1 LDVFQTST
9 QHLPF
14 KCLIY
19 PIMTEEGAEADF
31 LARGRKPSKR
41 ERFRDILLKKPD
53 KADKPKGKGVGRD
66 EDLDDFFLKSP
77 TEEGG
82 DVLPQF
88 PPPSRKPAPRINVSS
103 LPRWPEAQ
111 STTAGEGAPQSVE
124 DPDETLPYRPSKPRR
139 REGLT
144 VSFTKTAPQII
155 GEGGDEAEAPTIS
168 ISRTRQSSSVNPFS
182 FDGHSQSHGG
192 AAAVVADTTPKASSG
207 TAINSAGAQFK
218 PPILVRAPTG
228 FGEARMGNDV
238 MAAAESIKNAE
249 SELSKQGDNVARPAY
264 QAQPDLRA
272 SGAAAGLSRKMR
284 EEEAQA
290 LTSRPRD
297 PSPEPLAQ
305 QQNMSTPI
313 PSQKSLSATF
323 MPLQALKE
331 HSPHASSNLLSP
343 HGRSPSP
350 SRPSSSSSHGSLTAL
365 SSGRNSPR
373 RKPLANAPAPELKE
387 DALSE
392 FRSRAQR
399 YLGLFVLAAE
409 NTEPGLHAPLP
420 NWIRAAAWW
429 FLNAE
434 TSFKLLRKDLTE
446 GISIQQIMASRRYM
460 QAIVDL
466 AKIAWILEVIVRD
479 HAKAEGLDLSTPESI
494 DRLTQASPL
503 SRLSR
508 TLQYLQDLSNRFGS
522 LVAAVRRS
530 GFMASTSENQPLSP
544 GIDSTIWITYPV
556 LDPNVAT
563 WLRSANPSWV
573 QMDDTMTPD
582 EPFDLAK
589 VIPVKNTSN
598 TFRMRSMFCQISG
611 GFQYRDSTPKIPCIL
626 TTARRRGSYALVIFV
641 VSQDHSINV
650 VLEIDSVRGDGIEW
664 QPTVSSAL
672 FNFADGFQLLIQ
684 VQQADYMYL
693 KESYDLAKRASTGTV
708 RDVLENPNLRET
720 LIFRAT
726 ASTFER
732 RSKEKIYS
740 FPYEGEQRDCE
751 ILLFTR
757 SEKPRDPAI
766 THRAHRGFRLS
777 VMLSP
782 HAPGL
787 SILDVHLGGD
797 KPILL
802 HSSHDSNSSLLELL
816 DYRRASLLLRFQRN
830 REFNR
835 FYELLT
841 SLHHSATEGHPVEN
855 VPLRSFSI
863 DHSSSE
869 AKAFFSAAPWRNVQ
883 ITTEKAQGHP
893 PSHNSTNPTHSA
905 PINISA
911 ISTHGVFADRYPQGK

>member
-1 LDVFQTST
+1 
-9 QHLPF
+9 
-14 KCLIY
+14 
-19 PIMTEEGAEADF
+19 MTEEGAEADL
-31 LARGRKPSKR
+31 LAGGRKPSRR
-41 ERFRDILLKKPD
+41 ERFRDILLKKAD

-82 DVLPQF
+82 DVLPHF

-103 LPRWPEAQ
+103 SPRWPEAQ
-111 STTAGEGAPQSVE
+111 SATAGEGVPQSE
-124 DPDETLPYRPSKPRR
+124 EGPDETLPYRPSKPRR

-155 GEGGDEAEAPTIS
+155 GEGGDEAETPTIS
-168 ISRTRQSSSVNPFS
+168 ISRTQQSSSVNPFS
-182 FDGHSQSHGG
+182 FDGHSQVHGG
-192 AAAVVADTTPKASSG
+192 TAAVSAETTPDASSG
-207 TAINSAGAQFK
+207 TAINSTGAQFR
-218 PPILVRAPTG
+218 PPILARAPTG

-238 MAAAESIKNAE
+238 MAAAESMKSAE
-249 SELSKQGDNVARPAY
+249 SEFSRQGDIVAKPAY
-264 QAQPDLRA
+264 QAHTDLRPSA
-272 SGAAAGLSRKMR
+272 AAAGLGRKMR

-290 LTSRPRD
+290 LTSRLRD

-305 QQNMSTPI
+305 QQNETPPI
-313 PSQKSLSATF
+313 NPQKSLSAAF
-323 MPLQALKE
+323 MPSQARRE

-350 SRPSSSSSHGSLTAL
+350 TRPSSSSSHGSQIAL
-365 SSGRNSPR
+365 SSSRTPPR
-373 RKPLANAPAPELKE
+373 RKPLPSASAPELKV
-387 DALSE
+387 DAMSE

-399 YLGLFVLAAE
+399 FHGLFVLAAE
-409 NTEPGLHAPLP
+409 HTEPGLHAPLP
-420 NWIRAAAWW
+420 RWIRAAAWW

-434 TSFKLLRKDLTE
+434 TSFKLLRKDLAE
-446 GISIQQIMASRRYM
+446 GTKILQIIASRRHM

-466 AKIAWILEVIVRD
+466 AKTAWILEVAVRD

-494 DRLTQASPL
+494 DRLIQTSPL
-503 SRLSR
+503 SRFSR

-530 GFMASTSENQPLSP
+530 GFMPSTSENQPLSP
-544 GIDSTIWITYPV
+544 GIDSSIWITYPV
-556 LDPNVAT
+556 LDPDVAK

-573 QMDDTMTPD
+573 QMDDTMTYN

-589 VIPVKNTSN
+589 VIPLKNTAN
-598 TFRMRSMFCQISG
+598 TFRMRSMFCQVSG
-611 GFQYRDSTPKIPCIL
+611 GFQHRDPTRKLPCIL

-641 VSQDHSINV
+641 VSQDHSTNV

-684 VQQADYMYL
+684 IQQADYMYL

-708 RDVLENPNLRET
+708 RDVLENASLRET

-757 SEKPRDPAI
+757 SEKHRDPAI
-766 THRAHRGFRLS
+766 THSAHRGFRLS

-782 HAPGL
+782 HAAGL
-787 SILDVHLGGD
+787 SILDAHLGGD

-802 HSSHDSNSSLLELL
+802 HSSHDSNSPLLILL
-816 DYRRASLLLRFQRN
+816 DHRRASLLIRFQRN

-841 SLHHSATEGHPVEN
+841 GLHHSAAEGNRLEN

-863 DHSSSE
+863 DPSSNE
-869 AKAFFSAAPWRNVQ
+869 AKAFFSGAPWRNVQ
-883 ITTEKAQGHP
+883 ITTEKAQGHQ
-893 PSHNSTNPTHSA
+893 PSHTSTNPAHSA
-905 PINISA
+905 PVNISA
-911 ISTHGVFADRYPQGK
+911 SSTHGIFADRFPKGKYNPFV

>member
-1 LDVFQTST
+1 
-9 QHLPF
+9 
-14 KCLIY
+14 
-19 PIMTEEGAEADF
+19 MTEEGAEADL
-31 LARGRKPSKR
+31 LAGGRKPSKR
-41 ERFRDILLKKPD
+41 ERFRDILLKKAD

-82 DVLPQF
+82 DVLPHF
-88 PPPSRKPAPRINVSS
+88 PPPRKPAPRINVSS
-103 LPRWPEAQ
+103 SPRWPEAQ
-111 STTAGEGAPQSVE
+111 STTAGEGVPQSVE
-124 DPDETLPYRPSKPRR
+124 GPDETLPYRPSKPRR

-144 VSFTKTAPQII
+144 VGFTKTAPQII

-168 ISRTRQSSSVNPFS
+168 ISRMRQSSSVSPSS

-192 AAAVVADTTPKASSG
+192 AAAVSAETTPHASSDTT
-207 TAINSAGAQFK
+207 INSAGAQFR

-228 FGEARMGNDV
+228 FGQAGMGSGV
-238 MAAAESIKNAE
+238 MAAAESMENAE
-249 SELSKQGDNVARPAY
+249 FELSREGDIVAQPGS
-264 QAQPDLRA
+264 QAHPDLRPSA
-272 SGAAAGLSRKMR
+272 AAAGLSRKMR

-290 LTSRPRD
+290 LTSRLRD

-305 QQNMSTPI
+305 QQNVTPPI
-313 PSQKSLSATF
+313 NSQKSLSTAF
-323 MPLQALKE
+323 MPSQARRE
-331 HSPHASSNLLSP
+331 HSPHAVYNLLSP

-350 SRPSSSSSHGSLTAL
+350 SRPSSSSSHGSQIAP
-365 SSGRNSPR
+365 SSSRSSPR
-373 RKPLANAPAPELKE
+373 RKPLANAPAPESKE
-387 DALSE
+387 DALGE
-392 FRSRAQR
+392 FRSHGQR
-399 YLGLFVLAAE
+399 YHGLFVLAAE

-420 NWIRAAAWW
+420 RWIRAAAWW

-434 TSFKLLRKDLTE
+434 TSFKLLRKDLAE
-446 GISIQQIMASRRYM
+446 GINILQIMASRRHM

-466 AKIAWILEVIVRD
+466 AKTAWILEVIVRD
-479 HAKAEGLDLSTPESI
+479 YAKAEGLDLLTPESI
-494 DRLTQASPL
+494 DRLIQISPL
-503 SRLSR
+503 SRFSR
-508 TLQYLQDLSNRFGS
+508 TLQYLQVLSNRFRS
-522 LVAAVRRS
+522 LVAAVKRS

-544 GIDSTIWITYPV
+544 GIDSTIWITHHI
-556 LDPNVAT
+556 LDLDVAK

-573 QMDDTMTPD
+573 QMDDTMTSN

-589 VIPVKNTSN
+589 VIPLKNTAN
-598 TFRMRSMFCQISG
+598 TFRMRSMFCQVSG
-611 GFQYRDSTPKIPCIL
+611 GFQQRDPTSKIPCIL

-641 VSQDHSINV
+641 ASQDHSINV

-672 FNFADGFQLLIQ
+672 FNFADGFQFLIQ
-684 VQQADYMYL
+684 IQQADYMYL

-708 RDVLENPNLRET
+708 SDVLQNPNLREK

-732 RSKEKIYS
+732 RSKENIYS

-757 SEKPRDPAI
+757 SEQSRDPTI
-766 THRAHRGFRLS
+766 IHRAHRGFRLS

-782 HAPGL
+782 HAAGL
-787 SILDVHLGGD
+787 SILDAYLGSD

-802 HSSHDSNSSLLELL
+802 HSSSDSNSPLLELL
-816 DYRRASLLLRFQRN
+816 DHRRASLLIRFQRN

-841 SLHHSATEGHPVEN
+841 GLHHSAAEGNRVEN

-863 DHSSSE
+863 EPSSSE
-869 AKAFFSAAPWRNVQ
+869 AKAFFNAAPWRNVQ
-883 ITTEKAQGHP
+883 ITTEKVQGYP
-893 PSHNSTNPTHSA
+893 PIHGGTNPTHSA

-911 ISTHGVFADRYPQGK
+911 SSTHGVFADRFPQGTCNPLIHRTPIPKFSSSSH